1 MNAMDE
7 PVTAEAEQ
15 IEAAELKKM
24 FDMGYATHTCRVE
37 LCLVTLAT
45 EPEGL
50 LFCPEHWSKLPKA
63 YKHTLLETY
72 GGPGWTEAVETA
84 TQVLRAQERMMED
97 ALKAPARA
105 PAA

>member
-1 MNAMDE
+1 MNAVDE
-7 PVTAEAEQ
+7 PVTAETEQ

-24 FDMGYATHTCRVE
+24 FDMGYAPHTCRVE

-84 TQVLRAQERMMED
+84 TQVLRAQARMIED
-97 ALKAPARA
+97 ALKAPA
-105 PAA
+105 PASAA

>member
-1 MNAMDE
+1 MNAVDE
-7 PVTAEAEQ
+7 PVTAETEQ

-24 FDMGYATHTCRVE
+24 SDVGYAIHTCRVE
-37 LCLVTLAT
+37 LCLVPLAT

-50 LFCPEHWSKLPKA
+50 LFCPEHWSRVPKA

-84 TQVLRAQERMMED
+84 AQVLRAQERMIED
-97 ALKAPARA
+97 ALKAPAPA

>member
-1 MNAMDE
+1 MNTMDE
-7 PVTAEAEQ
+7 PLTAETEQ
-15 IEAAELKKM
+15 IEAVELKKM
-24 FDMGYATHTCRVE
+24 FDMRYATHTCRVE

-50 LFCPEHWSKLPKA
+50 LFCPEHWSRLPKT

-84 TQVLRAQERMMED
+84 AQVLRAQERMIGD

-105 PAA
+105 PAT